1 LRSDAPA
8 EAAPESPSIFEGA
21 SETVQQQR
29 ESLASQ
35 VDSAMSTV
43 GQTVGE
49 VQDAAAEAVEDTAE
63 VATDVVEAVGE
74 TVTDAKV
81 ALSDTVES
89 VTAGVSEGVEAVSTS
104 ISEGVE
110 AAKEKGADLG
120 ATVSEGASAASSYF
134 GDTVD
139 DAVDAV
145 KAGASS
151 TLDKLKDML
160 SIDVMGDMTM
170 DQVREA
176 NAPQKVPE
184 ATLPELRDL
193 DFSASGRT
201 AENMT
206 GATAE
211 PRETSLMGDMTT
223 EQARE
228 ANAPEAPDL
237 TMLEP
242 TEEDIESVSDSNIPN
257 INDLFNVPTVLRA
270 YAGGMLSSGVWTED
284 ILPTKELER
293 LQEISV
299 SNIKR
304 GKTGISYSDY
314 DSVGGKKVGYKMKT
328 PDLKDPSIN
337 LKFTIG
343 TGNLVR
349 DGDQV
354 VAADEYDFG
363 KKGGIGDKGIVAKMG
378 YLAESASEYM
388 DGNIATYGLAHK
400 IAEAVGPNPGEGP
413 SIRVKLGT
421 ASELGLSEKEFNS
434 LPTLENYT
442 TTNKDRIKQR
452 PVRNFLKSIGVPVDV

>member
-1 LRSDAPA
+1 
-8 EAAPESPSIFEGA
+8 
-21 SETVQQQR
+21 
-29 ESLASQ
+29 
-35 VDSAMSTV
+35 
-43 GQTVGE
+43 
-49 VQDAAAEAVEDTAE
+49 
-63 VATDVVEAVGE
+63 
-74 TVTDAKV
+74 
-81 ALSDTVES
+81 
-89 VTAGVSEGVEAVSTS
+89 
-104 ISEGVE
+104 
-110 AAKEKGADLG
+110 
-120 ATVSEGASAASSYF
+120 
-134 GDTVD
+134 
-139 DAVDAV
+139 
-145 KAGASS
+145 
-151 TLDKLKDML
+151 
-160 SIDVMGDMTM
+160 MGDMTM

-270 YAGGMLSSGVWTED
+270 YAGGMFSSGVWTED

-314 DSVGGKKVGYKMKT
+314 DSIGGKKVGYKMKT